1 MGIRFS
7 LSPLL
12 YLYRLAQ
19 KEGEPPP
26 SRNRPLYD
34 IPYMFEA
41 REFMRK
47 KLIGKKVRKLFERER
62 EKERE
67 SEGGRERERESRRS
81 SNSYWSLIL

>member
-7 LSPLL
+7 LLPLL

-47 KLIGKKVRKLFERER
+47 KLIGKKVRKLFEQER

-67 SEGGRERERESRRS
+67 RVREGERERERAVDP
-81 SNSYWSLIL
+81 LTVIGH

>member
-1 MGIRFS
+1 MRHLKKIDATIMNIVGGF
-7 LSPLL
+7 LL
-12 YLYRLAQ
+12 WESALVYRLCFTCMYRLAQ

-47 KLIGKKVRKLFERER
+47 KLIGKKVNK
-62 EKERE
+62 
-67 SEGGRERERESRRS
+67 
-81 SNSYWSLIL
+81 